1 MSSYQQQMS
10 ANITGSTNFSSDVG
24 LNVDSKLSMETQSYR
39 HISLSPQN
47 SVGLPNAIPY
57 HPNST
62 HIHQPLPVNNQ
73 NFPLKNS
80 LPNLPTQNPMYS
92 PLNHHATQ
100 MPLPNHQTF
109 NFQANPMRGHPAII
123 GHQLDI
129 QRQSQS
135 DDDSGCALEEYTW
148 VPPGLRPEQ
157 VIYNFC
163 ININFVL
170 SIAKLTP
177 NLIYDRWE
185 YKRPYADEASVNQF
199 NWIFHFMMT
208 AKCFVS
214 TLHRNQINI
223 LYRKHTDMM
232 WEWIS
237 VKQRRQRK
245 LSWCFFSSA

>member
-10 ANITGSTNFSSDVG
+10 VNITGSNNFGDVG
-24 LNVDSKLSMETQSYR
+24 LNVDPKLSVDTQSYR

-62 HIHQPLPVNNQ
+62 HIHQPLPVTNQ
-73 NFPLKNS
+73 SFPIKNS
-80 LPNLPTQNPMYS
+80 LPNLPTQNSMYS

-100 MPLPNHQTF
+100 MPLPNHHQTSF
-109 NFQANPMRGHPAII
+109 SHNFQVNPLRGHPAII

-170 SIAKLTP
+170 STTK
-177 NLIYDRWE
+177 N
-185 YKRPYADEASVNQF
+185 
-199 NWIFHFMMT
+199 
-208 AKCFVS
+208 
-214 TLHRNQINI
+214 
-223 LYRKHTDMM
+223 
-232 WEWIS
+232 
-237 VKQRRQRK
+237 
-245 LSWCFFSSA
+245 

>member
-1 MSSYQQQMS
+1 MSSYQQQQQQQMS
-10 ANITGSTNFSSDVG
+10 ANITGSTNFSDVG
-24 LNVDSKLSMETQSYR
+24 LNVDPKLSMETQSYR

-62 HIHQPLPVNNQ
+62 HIHQPLVVSNQ

-80 LPNLPTQNPMYS
+80 MPSLTNPMYS
-92 PLNHHATQ
+92 PLNHHATP

-109 NFQANPMRGHPAII
+109 SHNFPPNQLSRGHSALI

-135 DDDSGCALEEYTW
+135 DDDSGCALEEYSW

-163 ININFVL
+163 ININFVM
-170 SIAKLTP
+170 
-177 NLIYDRWE
+177 NVHCE
-185 YKRPYADEASVNQF
+185 N
-199 NWIFHFMMT
+199 
-208 AKCFVS
+208 
-214 TLHRNQINI
+214 
-223 LYRKHTDMM
+223 
-232 WEWIS
+232 
-237 VKQRRQRK
+237 
-245 LSWCFFSSA
+245 